1 MARNRLTRWFKSL
14 DAFGHPINLHFD
26 NKGTTHKT
34 CVGSVVTIV
43 FGIMSLIIIYQ
54 CTGHG
59 IEQLVNYYEEQN
71 GKGGSERRLL
81 SHVLDEDVAEDLE
94 MEELKEDSD
103 ELQLHAQRL
112 LSAIQVESHYA
123 QVPYDVRAE
132 GKVGLPEDN
141 MVFVYLLDGEK
152 QTSIDEKFAF
162 YMDLMMTK
170 VNPVNGKLLKT
181 DLETC
186 QGKISQEFTE
196 LGALKGLDLSKVYCL
211 PKNFAS
217 EVQDRDVAIVIDKC
231 NYTDRN

>member
-1 MARNRLTRWFKSL
+1 MSRSRLSRWFKSL

-34 CVGSVVTIV
+34 RVGSLVTIV

-59 IEQLVNYYEEQN
+59 IEQLVNYYEEQEE
-71 GKGGSERRLL
+71 KGGSQRRLL
-81 SHVLDEDVAEDLE
+81 SHVLDEDVAADSEEELREDL
-94 MEELKEDSD
+94 D
-103 ELQLHAQRL
+103 EPQFHAQRL

-123 QVPYDVRAE
+123 QVPYDVRAG

-141 MVFVYLLDGEK
+141 MVFVYLLDGGK
-152 QTSIDEKFAF
+152 QASIKEKFAF

-186 QGKISQEFTE
+186 QGKISQKFTK
-196 LGALKGLDLSKVYCL
+196 LGALKELDLSKVYCL